1 MKVVLLQNHIY
12 IKVKRLLEEQL
23 LLVDSF
29 VELLEKAI
37 PHENN
42 IVYKKEKTQAVNNQ
56 RDMTAIYELQ
66 KLFQGIAIP
75 SLVEDVILERED
87 RI

>member
-1 MKVVLLQNHIY
+1 MKAALLKNHIY
-12 IKVKRLLEEQL
+12 IKVKKLTEEQL

-37 PHENN
+37 PQKNN
-42 IVYKKEKTQAVNNQ
+42 IVYKKEKTQAVNNR
-56 RDMTAIYELQ
+56 RDMTAVYELQ

-87 RI
+87 RK

>member
-1 MKVVLLQNHIY
+1 MKAALLKNHIY
-12 IKVKRLLEEQL
+12 IKVKKLTEEQL

-37 PHENN
+37 PQKNN

-87 RI
+87 RK